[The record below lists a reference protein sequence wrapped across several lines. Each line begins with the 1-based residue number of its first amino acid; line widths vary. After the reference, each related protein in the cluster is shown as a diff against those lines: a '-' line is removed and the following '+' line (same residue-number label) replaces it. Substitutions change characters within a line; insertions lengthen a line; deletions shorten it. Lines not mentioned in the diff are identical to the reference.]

1 VNNFR
6 LTEALVNDHLVTLR
20 ADANRARV
28 VRSAHRARFRRR
40 GGRASYRASRASPLT
55 GEV

>member
-20 ADANRARV
+20 ADANRARA
-28 VRSAHRARFRRR
+28 VRSAHRAKFRRR
-40 GGRASYRASRASPLT
+40 GRASYRASRASRLT